1 MDELEMTQKIENE
14 ILKNKANSPQKAIV
28 NFCISCMGYHKTWV
42 KECTAK
48 DCPLYEFRLGR
59 NPYRKVREYSD
70 EELENLKNRAK
81 KARES
86 KKEI

>member
-14 ILKNKANSPQKAIV
+14 ILKSKANSPQKAIV

-48 DCPLYEFRLGR
+48 NCPLYEFRLGR
-59 NPYRKVREYSD
+59 NPYRKTREYSE
-70 EELENLKNRAK
+70 EELQELKDRAK
-81 KARES
+81 KARE
-86 KKEI
+86 KKMQI